1 MKYPLDIAQGLS
13 PGDVLCI
20 PRESVWRFPEY
31 IFLIREMKRLWN
43 VSVRPAGT
51 SRIQHTKG
59 ESSFNKQSF
68 SYGLSFVDFLRHI
81 FRNLYKHEC

>member
-1 MKYPLDIAQGLS
+1 MEYPFDIAQGLS

-43 VSVRPAGT
+43 VSVRPVEIMSGILT
-51 SRIQHTKG
+51 NWTVKKRI
-59 ESSFNKQSF
+59 
-68 SYGLSFVDFLRHI
+68 
-81 FRNLYKHEC
+81 